1 MKKIISYQLFVVV
14 LYGLALFLT
23 QGQVAAYSG
32 LAGALSYAIPNLLA
46 VLVLS
51 LFSINPV
58 MSYAAFMVAEGLKI
72 VLASVMML
80 LIMYFY
86 HTQIMW
92 LPFIIGLVI
101 ASHIVFI
108 VFWKLNHGE

>member
-1 MKKIISYQLFVVV
+1 MKKVISYQLVVIACYALG
-14 LYGLALFLT
+14 LYLVWGQLAA
-23 QGQVAAYSG
+23 VSG
-32 LAGALSYAIPNLLA
+32 LAGALSYAIPNMVA

-72 VLASVMML
+72 TLAAVMML
-80 LIMYFY
+80 LIMYFF

-92 LPFIIGLVI
+92 LPFIIGLI
-101 ASHIVFI
+101 ISSHIVFI

>member
-1 MKKIISYQLFVVV
+1 MKKIISYQLLIVA
-14 LYGLALFLT
+14 LYGLVLFLT
-23 QGQVAAYSG
+23 QGQAAAYSG
-32 LAGALSYAIPNLLA
+32 LAGALSYAIPNILS
-46 VLVLS
+46 VLILS

-58 MSYAAFMVAEGLKI
+58 MSYVAFMMAEGLKI
-72 VLASVMML
+72 VLVSVMML

-86 HTQIMW
+86 HEQIMW
-92 LPFIIGLVI
+92 LQFIIGLVI